1 MPSCKLQPGPVWVVR
16 LNRQKSNALQGT
28 TCSDWSINSAAREA
42 ALVHRTLRRRGA
54 QIGIFWR
61 LSVALLV
68 VAPGG
73 RARVVQRFLR
83 CLSLVANIELLSR
96 GSSCIAAKLHLLQ
109 NRPGE
114 GSGGCLAGRIR
125 VGGGES
131 SAWSGAASWEKMME
145 RCNRWR
151 PQLAIGPD
159 VSVASAH
166 RDLRPAR
173 RFLVAGRLRLCLW
186 PGVSVDRPFS
196 SALVALDQ
204 QVSSQAFSLA
214 STVNAHCGRQVL
226 HLGPHQ
232 PRAAFP
238 LQCSTPVR
246 TGAWWRG
253 QP

>member
-1 MPSCKLQPGPVWVVR
+1 
-16 LNRQKSNALQGT
+16 
-28 TCSDWSINSAAREA
+28 
-42 ALVHRTLRRRGA
+42 
-54 QIGIFWR
+54 
-61 LSVALLV
+61 
-68 VAPGG
+68 
-73 RARVVQRFLR
+73 
-83 CLSLVANIELLSR
+83 
-96 GSSCIAAKLHLLQ
+96 
-109 NRPGE
+109 
-114 GSGGCLAGRIR
+114 
-125 VGGGES
+125 
-131 SAWSGAASWEKMME
+131 ME

-226 HLGPHQ
+226 HLGPHH

-238 LQCSTPVR
+238 LQCSTLAR